1 MSNEK
6 MNTVVEEEVLE
17 NVEFTEHA
25 TNTDTVNE
33 PKVEQVK
40 ENKLVQIKNKT
51 LGFIGK
57 HKFALGVFTGIAGAI
72 AADHVMTTLQK
83 RYPLTDEDKVVDAE
97 FVEIDEPHVD
107 DFKENDYPQDED
119 VTYVETNDLQE
130 EVEDAVEE
138 Q

>member
-6 MNTVVEEEVLE
+6 FNTVAEEEVLE

-25 TNTDTVNE
+25 EDTVTGNE

-40 ENKLVQIKNKT
+40 ENKLVQLKNKA

-57 HKFALGVFTGIAGAI
+57 HKFALGVAAGA
-72 AADHVMTTLQK
+72 AAI
-83 RYPLTDEDKVVDAE
+83 LTADYVESKIRERKQVVDAE
-97 FVEIDEPHVD
+97 FVEIDEPTVNV
-107 DFKENDYPQDED
+107 EEIDYPQED
-119 VTYVETNDLQE
+119 VTYVETNDSQE

-138 Q
+138 

>member
-57 HKFALGVFTGIAGAI
+57 HKFALGVITGVAGVV
-72 AADHVMTTLQK
+72 AADRVISMSKERKQ
-83 RYPLTDEDKVVDAE
+83 VVDAE

-119 VTYVETNDLQE
+119 VTYVETNDSQE

-138 Q
+138 

>member
-6 MNTVVEEEVLE
+6 INTVVEEEVLK

-25 TNTDTVNE
+25 ENTVTDNE

-40 ENKLVQIKNKT
+40 ENKLVQLKNKT

-57 HKFALGVFTGIAGAI
+57 HKFALGVVAGVAGVV
-72 AADHVMTTLQK
+72 AADRAMSTLK
-83 RYPLTDEDKVVDAE
+83 ERYPLTDEDEVVDAE

-107 DFKENDYPQDED
+107 VEENDYP
-119 VTYVETNDLQE
+119 QE

-138 Q
+138 

>member
-17 NVEFTEHA
+17 NVEFTEH
-25 TNTDTVNE
+25 TKNTDTVNE

-40 ENKLVQIKNKT
+40 ENKLVQLKNKT

-57 HKFALGVFTGIAGAI
+57 HKFALGVITGVAGVV
-72 AADHVMTTLQK
+72 AADRVMTMSKERKQ
-83 RYPLTDEDKVVDAE
+83 VVDAE

-138 Q
+138 

>member
-17 NVEFTEHA
+17 NVEFTEH
-25 TNTDTVNE
+25 TKNTDTVNE

-57 HKFALGVFTGIAGAI
+57 HKFALGVITGVAGVI
-72 AADHVMTTLQK
+72 AADRVMTMSKERKQ
-83 RYPLTDEDKVVDAE
+83 VVDAE

-119 VTYVETNDLQE
+119 VTYVETNDSQE

-138 Q
+138 

>member
-17 NVEFTEHA
+17 NVEFTEH
-25 TNTDTVNE
+25 TKNTDTVNE

-40 ENKLVQIKNKT
+40 ENKLVQLKNKT

-57 HKFALGVFTGIAGAI
+57 HKFALGVITGVAGVV
-72 AADHVMTTLQK
+72 AADRVMTMSKERKQ
-83 RYPLTDEDKVVDAE
+83 VVDAE

-107 DFKENDYPQDED
+107 DFKEIDYPQDED
-119 VTYVETNDLQE
+119 VTYVETNDSQE

-138 Q
+138 

>member
-40 ENKLVQIKNKT
+40 ENKLVQLKNKT

-57 HKFALGVFTGIAGAI
+57 HKFALGVITGVAGVV
-72 AADHVMTTLQK
+72 AADRVMTMSKERKQ
-83 RYPLTDEDKVVDAE
+83 VVDAE

-119 VTYVETNDLQE
+119 VTYVETNDSQE

-138 Q
+138 

>member
-25 TNTDTVNE
+25 NNTDTVNE

-40 ENKLVQIKNKT
+40 ENKLVQLKNKT

-57 HKFALGVFTGIAGAI
+57 HKFALGVITGVAGVVV
-72 AADHVMTTLQK
+72 ADRVMTMSKERKQ
-83 RYPLTDEDKVVDAE
+83 VVDAE

-119 VTYVETNDLQE
+119 VTYVETNDSQE

-138 Q
+138 

>member
-6 MNTVVEEEVLE
+6 MKTVVEEEVLE

-25 TNTDTVNE
+25 KNTDTVNE

-40 ENKLVQIKNKT
+40 ENKLVQLKNKT

-57 HKFALGVFTGIAGAI
+57 HKFALGVITGVAGVV
-72 AADHVMTTLQK
+72 AADRVMTMSKERKQ
-83 RYPLTDEDKVVDAE
+83 VVDAE

-119 VTYVETNDLQE
+119 VTYVETNDSQE

-138 Q
+138 

>member
-25 TNTDTVNE
+25 NDTDTVNE

-40 ENKLVQIKNKT
+40 ENKLVQLKNKT

-57 HKFALGVFTGIAGAI
+57 HKFALGVITGVAGVV
-72 AADHVMTTLQK
+72 AADRVMTMSKERKQ
-83 RYPLTDEDKVVDAE
+83 VVDAE

-119 VTYVETNDLQE
+119 VTYVETNDSQE

-138 Q
+138 

>member
-25 TNTDTVNE
+25 NNTDTVNE

-40 ENKLVQIKNKT
+40 ENKLVQLKNKT

-57 HKFALGVFTGIAGAI
+57 HKFALGVITGVAGVV
-72 AADHVMTTLQK
+72 AADRVMTMSKERKQ
-83 RYPLTDEDKVVDAE
+83 VVDAE

-119 VTYVETNDLQE
+119 VTYVETNDSQE

-138 Q
+138 

>member
-25 TNTDTVNE
+25 NNTDTDNE

-40 ENKLVQIKNKT
+40 ENKLVQLKNKT

-57 HKFALGVFTGIAGAI
+57 HKFALGVITGVAGVV
-72 AADHVMTTLQK
+72 AADRVMTMSKERKQ
-83 RYPLTDEDKVVDAE
+83 VVDAE

-119 VTYVETNDLQE
+119 VTYVETNDSQE

-138 Q
+138 

>member
-25 TNTDTVNE
+25 NNTDTINE

-40 ENKLVQIKNKT
+40 ENKLVQLKNKT

-57 HKFALGVFTGIAGAI
+57 HKFALGVITGVAGVV
-72 AADHVMTTLQK
+72 AADRVMTMSKERKQ
-83 RYPLTDEDKVVDAE
+83 VVDAE

-119 VTYVETNDLQE
+119 VTYVETNDSQE

-138 Q
+138 

>member
-6 MNTVVEEEVLE
+6 INTVAEEEVLE

-25 TNTDTVNE
+25 QGTATGNT

-40 ENKLVQIKNKT
+40 ENKLVQLKNKA

-57 HKFALGVFTGIAGAI
+57 HKFALGVAAGVAGAI
-72 AADHVMTTLQK
+72 AADRVIDAYK
-83 RYPLTDEDKVVDAE
+83 EDLRRDIEGNIVDAE
-97 FVEIDEPHVD
+97 FVEINEPTVD
-107 DFKENDYPQDED
+107 VEENDYPQ
-119 VTYVETNDLQE
+119 
-130 EVEDAVEE
+130 EVDYS

>member
-17 NVEFTEHA
+17 NVEFTEH
-25 TNTDTVNE
+25 TNNTDTVNE

-40 ENKLVQIKNKT
+40 ENKLVQLKNKT

-57 HKFALGVFTGIAGAI
+57 HKFALGVITGVAGVV
-72 AADHVMTTLQK
+72 AADRVMTMSKERKQ
-83 RYPLTDEDKVVDAE
+83 VVDAE

-119 VTYVETNDLQE
+119 VTYVETNDSQE

-138 Q
+138 